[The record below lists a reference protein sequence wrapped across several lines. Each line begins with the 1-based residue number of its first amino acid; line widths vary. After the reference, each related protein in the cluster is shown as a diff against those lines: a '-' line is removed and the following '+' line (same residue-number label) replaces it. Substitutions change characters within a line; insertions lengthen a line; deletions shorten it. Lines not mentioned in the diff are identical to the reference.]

1 MPSVAIFIRLWRISF
16 PGPAHSE
23 EISSKLAQI
32 WNPSCLAGEMV
43 RLARV
48 VHPILLESEEG
59 LTQGGQRMA
68 QGMTEE
74 RKSAVILIAEDD
86 REMRSLLCDEL
97 YDLGLSIREAVD
109 GDEALRSVL
118 DTRPTLIIS
127 DLRMPAGGLDYIS
140 RLRTFAPGVPIVL
153 LTSFGDSQTKANALA
168 LGVEAY
174 FDKPVRLSELKG
186 AVRRLL
192 GQALDGEIN

>member
-1 MPSVAIFIRLWRISF
+1 
-16 PGPAHSE
+16 
-23 EISSKLAQI
+23 
-32 WNPSCLAGEMV
+32 
-43 RLARV
+43 
-48 VHPILLESEEG
+48 
-59 LTQGGQRMA
+59 MA
-68 QGMTEE
+68 QE

-97 YDLGLSIREAVD
+97 YDLGVSIREAAD

-118 DTRPTLIIS
+118 DTRPTLILT

-153 LTSFGDSQTKANALA
+153 LTSFGDSKTKAAALA
-168 LGVEAY
+168 IGVEAY
-174 FDKPVRLSELKG
+174 FDKPVRLSDLIG

-192 GQALDGEIN
+192 GPALDGEID

>member
-1 MPSVAIFIRLWRISF
+1 MKQDRK
-16 PGPAHSE
+16 PA
-23 EISSKLAQI
+23 
-32 WNPSCLAGEMV
+32 
-43 RLARV
+43 V
-48 VHPILLESEEG
+48 V
-59 LTQGGQRMA
+59 
-68 QGMTEE
+68 
-74 RKSAVILIAEDD
+74 LIAEDD
-86 REMRSLLCDEL
+86 KEMRSLLCDEL
-97 YDLGLSIREAVD
+97 YDLGLSIREAAD

-118 DTRPTLIIS
+118 DTRPTLILT

-153 LTSFGDSQTKANALA
+153 MTSFGDSQTKANALA

-192 GQALDGEIN
+192 GPVLDGEID